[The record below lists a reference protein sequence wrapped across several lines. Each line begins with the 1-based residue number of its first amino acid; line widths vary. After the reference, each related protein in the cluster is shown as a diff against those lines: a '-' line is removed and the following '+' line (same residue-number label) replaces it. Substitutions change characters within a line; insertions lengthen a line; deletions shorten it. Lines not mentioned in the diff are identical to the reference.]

1 MLYRNEAAAI
11 AEQWQRQIDESLE
24 GGEALWLELGV
35 SNRLVDNVQALTA
48 LHVLA
53 ARRADVTTP
62 GLFVGGDGVV
72 WTATCMNPVVGAGT
86 TPAPGMTLL
95 YGGADR
101 ATYMAT
107 LATLPGAATHT
118 RQSLLTGL
126 PVGIRALLWPVS
138 QPGSAPPWSALPFV
152 MTTVSPP
159 LRAHDASAG
168 SEAWLP
174 WLALVVVVALIITA
188 LFV

>member
-1 MLYRNEAAAI
+1 MLYRNESAAI
-11 AEQWQRQIDESLE
+11 TQQWQRQLEESLE

-48 LHVLA
+48 LHDLA
-53 ARRADVTTP
+53 ARRADVMTP

-72 WTATCMNPVVGAGT
+72 WTATCMNPAVGAGT
-86 TPAPGMTLL
+86 TPAPSMTLL

-126 PVGIRALLWPVS
+126 PAGLRAWLWPIS
-138 QPGSAPPWSALPFV
+138 QPGVAPQWSALPFV
-152 MTTVSPP
+152 MTTPSLPIS
-159 LRAHDASAG
+159 AHDASA
-168 SEAWLP
+168 SSDAWLP
-174 WLALVVVVALIITA
+174 WLALVVVMGLIITA

>member
-1 MLYRNEAAAI
+1 MLYRNETAAI
-11 AEQWQRQIDESLE
+11 AQQWQRQIEESLE

-48 LHVLA
+48 LHALA

-72 WTATCMNPVVGAGT
+72 WTAICMNPAVGAGT
-86 TPAPGMTLL
+86 TSAPGMTLL

-107 LATLPGAATHT
+107 LATLPGPATHT

-126 PVGIRALLWPVS
+126 PAGIRALLWPVS
-138 QPGSAPPWSALPFV
+138 QPGVAPQWSALPFV
-152 MTTVSPP
+152 MTTPSRPIS
-159 LRAHDASAG
+159 AHDASAS

-174 WLALVVVVALIITA
+174 WLALVVVMGLIITA